1 MWLKRKKEHT
11 ALWRIMLDYNVI
23 KNSNIIFDTNLSLG
37 EDTKFIDNNRIATG
51 RPNGSRKSKGDI

>member
-1 MWLKRKKEHT
+1 
-11 ALWRIMLDYNVI
+11 MLDYNVI